1 MVEADLYRQLASA
14 HDDITLWRNLVAI
27 MPWTVHVDHEA
38 ERSRERAVRLLG
50 RIPLQRTPVDLRPLA
65 RPVRNGWGARR

>member
-1 MVEADLYRQLASA
+1 VVEADLYRELAGA
-14 HDDITLWRNLVAI
+14 HDDIAMWRNLVAI

-38 ERSRERAVRLLG
+38 VRSQERAARLLA
-50 RIPLQRTPVDLRPLA
+50 RIPTQRMPIDLRPLA